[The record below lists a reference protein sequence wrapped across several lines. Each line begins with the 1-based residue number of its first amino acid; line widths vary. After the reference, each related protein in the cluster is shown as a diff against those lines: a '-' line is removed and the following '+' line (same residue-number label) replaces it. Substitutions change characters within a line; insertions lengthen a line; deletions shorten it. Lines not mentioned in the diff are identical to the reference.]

1 MRIRKF
7 TELDFQDLYDT
18 ISDPDVMR
26 YIEPPY
32 TIEKTKEFLFNA
44 GLCDSPLVYV
54 AENNEGKYVGY
65 VIYHDYDEHTIE
77 IGWLLKRSEW
87 GKGYAKEL
95 TNMMVK
101 QAKFGGKSVIIEC
114 SPEQLI
120 TRHIAEVFGFKYQGT
135 IDGCDQWRNEV
146 VL

>member
-7 TELDFQDLYDT
+7 TESDFQDLYDT
-18 ISDPDVMR
+18 ISDPEVLR

-32 TIEKTKEFLFNA
+32 TLEQTKVFLLEN
-44 GLCDSPLVYV
+44 GLCDRPLIYV
-54 AENNEGKYVGY
+54 AESDEGKYVGY

-95 TNMMVK
+95 TNIMIE
-101 QAKFGGKSVIIEC
+101 QAKLEGKSVIIEC
-114 SPEQLI
+114 SQEQLI
-120 TRHIAEVFGFKYQGT
+120 TRHIAKSFGFKYQGVT
-135 IDGCDQWRNEV
+135 DGCDQWRNEFG
-146 VL
+146 L